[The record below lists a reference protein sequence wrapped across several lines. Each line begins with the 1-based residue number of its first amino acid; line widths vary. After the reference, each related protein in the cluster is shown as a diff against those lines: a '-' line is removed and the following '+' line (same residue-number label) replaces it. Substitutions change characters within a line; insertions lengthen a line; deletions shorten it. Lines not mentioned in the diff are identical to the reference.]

1 MIKEYF
7 WNILWNQ
14 KEVHTTNELN
24 WNANTPR
31 KRVLHKNQLFLF
43 FEITDYDDGL
53 ETTTFVSSDQTNAF
67 DIEIEEKSSRIP
79 VSVCST
85 PCPIG
90 EIKIQ
95 NEVRPA

>member
-1 MIKEYF
+1 MPAYLLIQKFMKSYF
-7 WNILWNQ
+7 WN
-14 KEVHTTNELN
+14 
-24 WNANTPR
+24 
-31 KRVLHKNQLFLF
+31 
-43 FEITDYDDGL
+43 ITDYDDGL

-67 DIEIEEKSSRIP
+67 DTEIEEKSSRIP

-95 NEVRPA
+95 NEVRPG